1 VASENPAPRT
11 QSPAERPTRAAQLK
25 IRTEPARVKFNVWR
39 WLTAEG
45 SVPPAD
51 ARHLI
56 TTFGVMAAAISGPA
70 GVVLTL
76 HISPK
81 LTTIAII
88 ELALAMAAALLIA
101 ACSRIRQEGEPP
113 EPGSPWRRSRPGEP
127 TAGKDV
133 IMTPGG
139 PGAGNGTSG

>member
-1 VASENPAPRT
+1 MAPENPAPRT

-56 TTFGVMAAAISGPA
+56 TTFGIMGAAISGPA

-101 ACSRIRQEGEPP
+101 ACSRSRREEPP
-113 EPGSPWRRSRPGEP
+113 EQGPPGGHSRLSGPA
-127 TAGKDV
+127 AGKD
-133 IMTPGG
+133 ITLTPGG
-139 PGAGNGTSG
+139 PGVSSGNSA